1 MRYSKCVFVMYCMS
15 GGVFVSVSRIDVC
28 IKVFLENLGNI
39 EAILAK
45 PFKQVYRYCS
55 CRLL

>member
-28 IKVFLENLGNI
+28 ITVFLENLENI

-45 PFKQVYRYCS
+45 PFK
-55 CRLL
+55 